1 MQTDAVV
8 YIVDDD
14 EAVRRS
20 LGLLLKST
28 GITSKLYASAQE
40 FLDYY
45 DSSKPG
51 CLLLDIRM
59 PGMDGL
65 EFLKKLSQTRPS
77 LPTLVMTG
85 FGDTPDEAKDAL
97 RREVSIYLED
107 CEKLG
112 ILDEVLI
119 EAGFYDND
127 EVWMS
132 SQVVPPHEPR
142 ITII

>member
-1 MQTDAVV
+1 VDRIV
-8 YIVDDD
+8 YQIEETLLGKVH
-14 EAVRRS
+14 EAYCPE
-20 LGLLLKST
+20 LL
-28 GITSKLYASAQE
+28 
-40 FLDYY
+40 
-45 DSSKPG
+45 
-51 CLLLDIRM
+51 
-59 PGMDGL
+59 
-65 EFLKKLSQTRPS
+65 
-77 LPTLVMTG
+77 MTG

-97 RREVSIYLED
+97 RREVTIYLED

-132 SQVVPPHEPR
+132 SQVVPPNEPR